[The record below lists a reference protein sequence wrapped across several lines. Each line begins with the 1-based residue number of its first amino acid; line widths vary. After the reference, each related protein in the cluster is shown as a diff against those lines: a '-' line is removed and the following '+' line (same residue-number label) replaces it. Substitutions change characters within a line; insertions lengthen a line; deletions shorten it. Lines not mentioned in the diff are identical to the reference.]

1 MQQLAL
7 TADCEELLLAG
18 EEDEARKVCVVPCT
32 DAGEKCEDGSGYGLG
47 SDRDFEEVQAA
58 RVGYFFRRDWRVYAL
73 RNVGED
79 QFGSRKAGGFHVPFA
94 ASHLVRR

>member
-32 DAGEKCEDGSGYGLG
+32 DAGEKCKDGSGPTLLSTVLSGFTHKVCISEYIICQLPSTAAKISTGQNSMRARGNGMG
-47 SDRDFEEVQAA
+47 SDRDGQEI
-58 RVGYFFRRDWRVYAL
+58 
-73 RNVGED
+73 
-79 QFGSRKAGGFHVPFA
+79 
-94 ASHLVRR
+94 

>member
-32 DAGEKCEDGSGYGLG
+32 DAGEKCEDGSSPLHFRSSQLRAVFSPILRLCIQRESTTVHG
-47 SDRDFEEVQAA
+47 SSLF
-58 RVGYFFRRDWRVYAL
+58 
-73 RNVGED
+73 
-79 QFGSRKAGGFHVPFA
+79 
-94 ASHLVRR
+94 VRQI